1 MSTLDASRLEVK
13 VVSGEGCRRNLE
25 VAVPIEYVD
34 VERRAV
40 TRSYASRLKLKGFRK
55 GRVPGQVIA
64 QRYGPAIEEEAVER
78 LVRQACDAAMEQ
90 HELRPVTDVDVND
103 VRLPSGGPLSFT
115 ASFEVRPTVP
125 LGRIGGF
132 RVEHPGVEVPDRAVD
147 GILERLRG
155 EHAAWRTASN
165 GRPEPG
171 DSVTV
176 ALTRLDIGPDESDE
190 DGPGSRQYDFV
201 LGQGQA
207 LPDIEDAVRSLVA
220 GGTDEFDIGFPDD
233 FPDESRRGR
242 SQRLRIELL
251 SRRVPE
257 LPELDDAFARTLGDF
272 QDMDALRARIGEDLE
287 REARSTS
294 ESEVNNRLMRLIVEA
309 NPFEVPESM
318 VAAYTDAL
326 VKDIQ
331 GAEGEEMRE
340 AGEKLRE
347 EIRPTSE
354 FAVRRELLAARITD
368 EHGLQASEEEVDA
381 RVDALARNMGEPRAR
396 VRARL
401 RKSGAL
407 RSIER
412 GLTEAKL
419 FAFLREQSEIAGVPD
434 EIEAAP
440 DEGKP

>member
-1 MSTLDASRLEVK
+1 MSTLDASRLEIRLVT
-13 VVSGEGCRRNLE
+13 GEGCRRSLE
-25 VAVPIEYVD
+25 VAVPIDYVED
-34 VERRAV
+34 ERRAL
-40 TRSYASRLKLKGFRK
+40 TRRYASRMKLKGFRK
-55 GRVPGQVIA
+55 GRVPGHVIA

-78 LVRQACDAAMEQ
+78 LVRQACDTAMEE

-103 VRLPSGGPLSFT
+103 VRLPAGGPLSFT

-132 RVEHPGVEVPDRAVD
+132 QVEHPGVHVPDEAVD
-147 GILERLRG
+147 RILERLRG
-155 EHAAWRTASN
+155 EHAAWRTATN
-165 GRPEPG
+165 GVPEPG

-190 DGPGSRQYDFV
+190 DGPGSRQYDFI

-220 GGTDEFDIGFPDD
+220 GGADEFDIGFPDD
-233 FPDESRRGR
+233 FPDENRRGQ

-257 LPELDDAFARTLGDF
+257 LPELDDAFARTLGNFEDI
-272 QDMDALRARIGEDLE
+272 DTLRARIGDDLE
-287 REARSTS
+287 REARSS
-294 ESEVNNRLMRLIVEA
+294 AESEVNNRLMHLIVEA

-318 VAAYTDAL
+318 VTAYTDAL

-331 GAEGEEMRE
+331 GEEGEEVRE
-340 AGEKLRE
+340 AADKLRE

-354 FAVRRELLAARITD
+354 LAVRRELLSARITD
-368 EHGLQASEEEVDA
+368 EHGLHASGEEVDA
-381 RVDALARNMGEPRAR
+381 RVEALARSMDEPPAR

-407 RSIER
+407 RNIER

-419 FAFLREQSEIAGVPD
+419 FAFLREQSDITG
-434 EIEAAP
+434 AP
-440 DEGKP
+440 DEGGS